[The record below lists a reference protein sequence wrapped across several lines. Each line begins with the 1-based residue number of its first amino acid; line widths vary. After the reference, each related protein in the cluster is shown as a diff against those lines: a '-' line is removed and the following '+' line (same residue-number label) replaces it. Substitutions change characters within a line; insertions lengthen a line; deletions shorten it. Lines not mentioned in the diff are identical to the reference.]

1 ATTPKQGG
9 SATFAM
15 INEISSLDPAKII
28 NAASQGGPI
37 GNGLY
42 DVLIW
47 VDTQT
52 GKVNPGLA
60 LSLTS
65 QDGANWTMKLRPN
78 VKFTAGPSLD
88 AAAVRFSWD
97 RLKDPAL
104 GSPSRGAASTFQT
117 VTVVDPLTLQIT
129 LTKVNYALPQLFGWY
144 GLNWVVSPTAV
155 QAL

>member
-1 ATTPKQGG
+1 MRHGTRIGAAIAVVVALGLGASVAAPAATRQAATTPKQGG

-78 VKFTAGPSLD
+78 VKFTDGTSLD
-88 AAAVRFSWD
+88 AAAVKFSWD
-97 RLKDPAL
+97 RLKEPAL
-104 GSPSRGAASTFQT
+104 GSPSRAA
-117 VTVVDPLTLQIT
+117 
-129 LTKVNYALPQLFGWY
+129 
-144 GLNWVVSPTAV
+144 
-155 QAL
+155 